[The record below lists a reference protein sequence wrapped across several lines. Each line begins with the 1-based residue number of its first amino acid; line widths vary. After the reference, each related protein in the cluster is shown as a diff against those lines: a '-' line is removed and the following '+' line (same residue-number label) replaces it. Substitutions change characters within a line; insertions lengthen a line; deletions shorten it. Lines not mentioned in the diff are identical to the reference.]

1 MYHARLSMRA
11 EETASLTVEMPG
23 DLAER
28 LHAVTKGELLLQYA
42 AVLAAVHVCLYRY
55 TGVSRNVI
63 GCPAML
69 TGNGASD
76 GVVSIDVAVDGQLI
90 FRQLLLDVRQAILD
104 AYAEAAPDRRSQFAV
119 TLEVP
124 GLHQSMPDVSRDL
137 ALRLDTQFGRPALH
151 AAYSPGLYD
160 EVTVRRFCQHVL
172 CILSSGLQNTNTA
185 VWELEILT
193 DEERD
198 QLSAWNDTFAEY
210 PKDKCVHQLFEE
222 HAVNSPDQIALVFG
236 KQRHDVSRAE

>member
-1 MYHARLSMRA
+1 MTTQTQVLASEMKPPAKGAGDSAHITGLPMYHTRLSMRA
-11 EETASLTVEMPG
+11 EETASLTVEMRG

-28 LHAVTKGELLLQYA
+28 LHVVTKRELLLQYA

-55 TGVSRNVI
+55 TGVYRNVT

-69 TGNGASD
+69 TGNSASD

-124 GLHQSMPDVSRDL
+124 GRINRCL
-137 ALRLDTQFGRPALH
+137 T
-151 AAYSPGLYD
+151 SP
-160 EVTVRRFCQHVL
+160 RIWR
-172 CILSSGLQNTNTA
+172 SG
-185 VWELEILT
+185 
-193 DEERD
+193 
-198 QLSAWNDTFAEY
+198 
-210 PKDKCVHQLFEE
+210 
-222 HAVNSPDQIALVFG
+222 
-236 KQRHDVSRAE
+236 